1 MTHKKYLMINRPQV
15 ISETFDDEV
24 VLVNLDNGNYYSIDK
39 VGADIWSFIESGDAV
54 SDIVRGITQ
63 RYKGN
68 LGDIESAIEQFVD
81 ELQQESLIVTAA
93 INEISKTQMSKEQP
107 ETKPAT
113 EKLNFEPPLLQRYT
127 DMQDLLLLDPIHEVD
142 ETGWPK
148 KKPSVQNK
156 DEKRGQSTS
165 HQHPRPAKH

>member
-1 MTHKKYLMINRPQV
+1 MNHKKFFRINRPQV
-15 ISETFDDEV
+15 ICETFDDEV
-24 VLVNLDNGNYYSIDK
+24 VLVNLDNGHYYSIDK
-39 VGADIWSFIESGDAV
+39 VGADIWAFIESGDAIG
-54 SDIVRGITQ
+54 DILRGIMQ
-63 RYKGN
+63 KYKGN
-68 LGDIESAIEQFVD
+68 LADIESAIEQFVD
-81 ELQQESLIVTAA
+81 ELQQESLIVTSAT
-93 INEISKTQMSKEQP
+93 NEIRKTQVSKGQS

-156 DEKRGQSTS
+156 DEQRRQPTS